1 MGMPYTKRMEKTVQ
15 AVYEDG
21 VLRPLEP
28 ILLAERQ
35 EVTVTISDHGR
46 VPRDHPLVAS
56 SDEWANAA
64 DDQVGLDEVR
74 CALSTIRGSLS
85 EAVIEERRD
94 R

>member
-1 MGMPYTKRMEKTVQ
+1 MEKTVQ

-28 ILLAERQ
+28 ILLEERQ
-35 EVTVTISDHGR
+35 EVTVTISDQGNIPR
-46 VPRDHPLVAS
+46 VHPLLAS

-64 DDQVGLDEVR
+64 GDQVNLDEVR
-74 CALSTIRGSLS
+74 RALATIRGSLS
-85 EAVIEERRD
+85 EVVIEERRD

>member
-1 MGMPYTKRMEKTVQ
+1 MVSMEKTVQ

-28 ILLAERQ
+28 ILLEERQ
-35 EVTVTISDHGR
+35 EVTVTISDQGNI
-46 VPRDHPLVAS
+46 PRDHPLLAS
-56 SDEWANAA
+56 SEEWANAA
-64 DDQVGLDEVR
+64 GDQVSLEEVR
-74 CALSTIRGSLS
+74 RALATIRGSLS